1 MIVCTLLALSQPV
14 SISLTLTSRIVPGLK
29 PLAFAAAPSGSKFAA
44 TLEDNSVR
52 VIDPNTGQTLQKL
65 NGHVLPAR
73 AIAWSSTGTLATGDE
88 KAKVFIW
95 NLKAG
100 AVAKTLINHQRPINK
115 LSFNPTGTMIASTG
129 DDDVVIFW
137 SVASGK
143 RICQLL
149 GRGKNVYGG
158 AFSPKSDLFATGVLS
173 GSLETYVPGG
183 TGAVARAKATYTN
196 PLTSM
201 THGVFD
207 LAWSSDGVH
216 CVTAGNDN
224 FAIVWDAKT
233 MTRLAILRGH
243 EDFVRKVAYSPNGR
257 VIATS
262 SNDRTVRLWDAY
274 TFKQIAKLENQ
285 SSIGAPLAF
294 SSDGKFL
301 LTTNVEDSLAIHQIT
316 PPMGVGATLKPT
328 KPKPGKRSG

>member
-1 MIVCTLLALSQPV
+1 MLVFSLLTALQPA
-14 SISLTLTSRIVPGLK
+14 SLSLTLSSRIVPGLK

-52 VIDPNTGQTLQKL
+52 IIDPATGQTLQKL
-65 NGHVLPAR
+65 SGHALPAR
-73 AIAWSSTGTLATGDE
+73 ALAWSPTGTLASGDE
-88 KAKVFIW
+88 KAKVLIW

-100 AVAKTLINHQRPINK
+100 SIAKTLVNHQRPINK
-115 LSFNPTGTMIASTG
+115 LSFNKTGTLVASTG
-129 DDDVVIFW
+129 DDDVIIFW

-143 RICQLL
+143 RICQIL

-158 AFSPKSDLFATGVLS
+158 AFNSKSDLFATGVLS
-173 GSLETYVPGG
+173 GGIETYVPGG
-183 TGAVARAKATYTN
+183 TGAIPKGHVSFTN

-224 FAIVWDAKT
+224 FAIVWDTKT
-233 MTRLAILRGH
+233 MTKLAILRGH
-243 EDFVRKVAYSPNGR
+243 DDFVRKVAYSPNGR

-262 SNDRTVRLWDAY
+262 SNDRTVRLWDAF

-294 SSDGKFL
+294 SSDGKYL
-301 LTTNVEDSLAIHQIT
+301 VTTNVEDSLAIHQII
-316 PPMGVGATLKPT
+316 PPQGTGTVLKPV
-328 KPKPGKRSG
+328 KPKAGNRGG